1 MVRSGGAI
9 RGANK
14 GNSARAHTAGGFLGN
29 TLKMGSETTNSTP
42 TTMEEMNQVNGSYC
56 ELIDM
61 ANNKYLRNMDDI
73 FNSDDEEDDEGG
85 T

>member
-1 MVRSGGAI
+1 
-9 RGANK
+9 
-14 GNSARAHTAGGFLGN
+14 
-29 TLKMGSETTNSTP
+29 
-42 TTMEEMNQVNGSYC
+42 MEEMNQVNGSYC